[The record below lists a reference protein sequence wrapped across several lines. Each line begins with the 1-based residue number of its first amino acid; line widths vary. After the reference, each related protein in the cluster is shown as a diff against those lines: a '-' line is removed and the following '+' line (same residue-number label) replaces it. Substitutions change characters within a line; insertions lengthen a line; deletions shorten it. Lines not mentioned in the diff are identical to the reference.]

1 MDIQDLYFLGKI
13 TKLHGYK
20 GELTA
25 WLDTD
30 SPLDY
35 TDLDH
40 LFLYHKGKVTPFI
53 IESIGAKTNT
63 TLKLKLEGI
72 NSEEEALPWVKA
84 EIYIEPEEVSDLDQ
98 ERDEIK
104 EWIGFHV
111 HTEDYH
117 PLGVLTDVQESGLNP
132 MFEIEREG
140 RMIYVPMQPQF
151 IQEID
156 VDKREL
162 HLILPP
168 GLLELYLN
176 EE

>member
-84 EIYIEPEEVSDLDQ
+84 EIFIEPEEVSDLDQ

-111 HTEDYH
+111 HTEGFH

-156 VDKREL
+156 VEKREL

>member
-84 EIYIEPEEVSDLDQ
+84 DIFIEPEEVSDLDQ

-111 HTEDYH
+111 HTEGFH

-156 VDKREL
+156 VEKREL

>member
-1 MDIQDLYFLGKI
+1 MEIEDLYFLGKI

-25 WLDTD
+25 WLDTE

-35 TDLDH
+35 THLEH
-40 LFLYHKGKVTPFI
+40 LFLFHKGKITPFI

-72 NSEEEALPWVKA
+72 NSEAEALPWVKA
-84 EIYIEPEEVSDLDQ
+84 EIYIHPDQISETDQ

-111 HTEDYH
+111 HTAEFH

-132 MFEIEREG
+132 MFEIERDG
-140 RMIYVPMQPQF
+140 KMIYVPMQPQF
-151 IQEID
+151 IELID
-156 VDKREL
+156 VEKNEI

-168 GLLELYLN
+168 GLLELYIN
-176 EE
+176 ED